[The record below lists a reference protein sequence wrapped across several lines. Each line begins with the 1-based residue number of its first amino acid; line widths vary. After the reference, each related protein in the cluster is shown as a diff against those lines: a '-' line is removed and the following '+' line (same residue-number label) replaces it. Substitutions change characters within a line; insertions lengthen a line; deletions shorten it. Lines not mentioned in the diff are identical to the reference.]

1 MGLWPLGPSPEDSS
15 AWPGSAFLALAGL
28 RGALWPE
35 GFARGSKG
43 SSIDRSSDI
52 TGRGLSGTEPL
63 HVTAVAEQVPIQR
76 EAAAAFLITQLHPA
90 VLTVVALKVIISV
103 HGYHPHNV
111 LTAL

>member
-1 MGLWPLGPSPEDSS
+1 MGLWPLGPSPEGSS
-15 AWPGSAFLALAGL
+15 SRPGSAFLASAGL

-35 GFARGSKG
+35 EFVNGGEG
-43 SSIDRSSDI
+43 SSSDCSSDI
-52 TGRGLSGTEPL
+52 VGRGLSGIKPL

-90 VLTVVALKVIISV
+90 VLTVVALKVIIPV